1 MVCMAGRY
9 RMISKK
15 DVTVKELPTFFIND
29 VMFVGKPTFA
39 NLSAAIESALKKGKS
54 KAPVKKAAVKQKQRA

>member
-1 MVCMAGRY
+1 
-9 RMISKK
+9 
-15 DVTVKELPTFFIND
+15 
-29 VMFVGKPTFA
+29 MFVGKPTFA